1 MRPIYDMHVHASD
14 LEISNMTRLLDSE
27 IRDEIGFIFLFVKK
41 PGMKNLSP
49 HKKNEKALLAH
60 LKEKA

>member
-1 MRPIYDMHVHASD
+1 
-14 LEISNMTRLLDSE
+14 MTRLLDSE

-49 HKKNEKALLAH
+49 HKKPRKLFWRISKKK
-60 LKEKA
+60 LKSSQKTK